1 MYGILQ
7 LVWKNV
13 SLTCVAV
20 SLSGHAQIVRVLSSV
35 HTVRWLPAE
44 DFMGL
49 LHVSAP
55 GRKSGRAGFQKVY
68 FNTVKVFTV

>member
-13 SLTCVAV
+13 SLTCVVV

-49 LHVSAP
+49 LCLP
-55 GRKSGRAGFQKVY
+55 LGGRAVELVSRRYILIQ
-68 FNTVKVFTV
+68 